1 MILCFDFGNTRLKY
15 ALFDG
20 PSMRDTGFMDDLT
33 FFSIQKAIGSE
44 NISLITICSVIDIP
58 ADLVELLRLNYPI
71 HLIAKEDAHVRFANY
86 DSSTLGLDRIILAE
100 ACLVKFPHQHC
111 LCICLGTCITF
122 NLISASGE
130 FMGGAIS
137 PGLAMRAT
145 SMSTF
150 TDKLPLISLRPDF
163 SPWGKDTDT
172 NLNAGVMA
180 GVLFEIKGFIN
191 DAKNRFP
198 NLQVILTGGDAEYFR
213 DHFPVDVNLAWKGL
227 LFISN
232 VFN

>member
-20 PSMRDTGFMDDLT
+20 LGICDTGILEDLT
-33 FFSIQKAIGSE
+33 FFSIKKVIGSKP
-44 NISLITICSVIDIP
+44 ISLIAICSVIDIP
-58 ADLVELLRLNYPI
+58 EDLIESLRLKYPI
-71 HLIAKEDAHVRFANY
+71 HLIAKEDTRILFSNY

-100 ACLVKFPHQHC
+100 ACLAKFPHQPC

-122 NLISASGE
+122 NLISATGE

-137 PGLAMRAT
+137 PGLIMRAT

-150 TDKLPLISLRPDF
+150 TDKLPLISLRVNF
-163 SPWGKDTDT
+163 SSWGTDT
-172 NLNAGVMA
+172 NSNLNAGVMA
-180 GVLFEIKGFIN
+180 GVLFEINGFIS

-198 NLQVILTGGDAEYFR
+198 DLQVILTGGDAEYFR
-213 DHFPVDVNLAWKGL
+213 DQYPVDMNLAWKGL
-227 LFISN
+227 ISMCQR
-232 VFN
+232 FN